1 MRMMQLGDLAG
12 RWTPLWQAVEQQ
24 LGSLLTLSSVPEQP
38 ECVEV
43 VVLGDGPILPLMV
56 DAACRSVIGGSTNR
70 GQMLPSGTPLPG
82 CRSVAVVA
90 VQDAGSVGIS
100 TQWIQAEAE
109 ARGSSCNVTVMDFKQ
124 LLQHLTARDAAASGG
139 TPERTP
145 LLVVS
150 EPYYRDLEGM
160 LPWHSLRLWRQLQTV
175 RWEGPALHFGA
186 DSVLQGAH
194 TTYQMC
200 LFEAHCPH
208 TPVPSI
214 PV

>member
-1 MRMMQLGDLAG
+1 MLAM
-12 RWTPLWQAVEQQ
+12 PSDSEK
-24 LGSLLTLSSVPEQP
+24 P
-38 ECVEV
+38 ECLDV
-43 VVLGDGPILPLMV
+43 VVLGDGPVLPLMV
-56 DAACRSVIGGSTNR
+56 DAVCRSVIGGSTSR
-70 GQMLPSGTPLPG
+70 GEVPPSGTPLPG

-109 ARGSSCNVTVMDFKQ
+109 ARSSGCNVTCMDFKQ
-124 LLQHLTARDAAASGG
+124 LLQHLTARDAALPGG
-139 TPERTP
+139 SPERPP

-160 LPWHSLRLWRQLQTV
+160 LPWHNLRLWRQLQTI
-175 RWEGPALHFGA
+175 RWEGPAVHFGA